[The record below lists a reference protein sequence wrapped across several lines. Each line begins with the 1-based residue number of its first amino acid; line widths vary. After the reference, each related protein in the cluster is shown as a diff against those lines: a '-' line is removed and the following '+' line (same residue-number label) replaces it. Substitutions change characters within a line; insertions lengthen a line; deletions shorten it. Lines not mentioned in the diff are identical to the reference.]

1 MVREGK
7 WALTLANQVGITSNF
22 DQVLIESSQ
31 DRSNVA
37 GFEFPSK
44 NRSNWLDSRI
54 FSHFFGITFWG

>member
-44 NRSNWLDSRI
+44 NRSNWLDSLI
-54 FSHFFGITFWG
+54 F